1 MDVGSHCSHWDD
13 QPIGTCSKED
23 RPSWCGKNWCYVDP
37 CGCAISEPPKVSSYF
52 PKATYGKKP
61 LYYSYETCGSLDT
74 FTFDSR
80 SACVNQDVSTPTV
93 LPGYFEAVLEAD
105 GNPARGVL
113 RCQQLPPPSGDDAA
127 QLIQTVQQKLGKLAM
142 VSPIVLA
149 ISTKVAVLDT
159 KRGSGD
165 KRARQT
171 LSNFG
176 AYLTQGDVTML
187 GNPQASSYSKL
198 DHIAVRMVRISLDIP
213 NEPIAGH
220 DTEAKC
226 LAIGADPDDPELR
239 KCAWGGPEI
248 KCLGKELLHFCQV
261 NDQTIQDWTWWSF
274 SRGDVQ
280 RGHMAPA
287 VVTAAI
293 YVLILLP
300 NWSFSRLPAPVSQ
313 KLARTPSTSSD
324 RWQSSQKVSM
334 LQEPT
339 ERPLSRYLHKRDGYY
354 NRIVPDWNLQI
365 KTLEQQ
371 YLYRGDFAL
380 LIKEVTDEGAIVQDV
395 TTGVYGFIPEENLGN
410 LELLPGDTVQ
420 GGRCTYMDTTVI
432 QSPDPTMLRMQSG
445 IVFEWDEEFE
455 QISPPPDVLVLEN
468 GEGFIIPSEH
478 QDAFRM
484 IRVLRRDIRWHDS
497 RRLFPGQFV
506 QFDTALPHE
515 VPVTSPLDPEAPV
528 ALRVRGLEIRFSLE
542 EAYEMI
548 PQGSREA
555 MLLEASTQAA
565 LPAEASVTEAED
577 EDGEDDVDEV
587 EDVDPVDDG
596 ASLVPVSSAL
606 EPRPSAAYPVVPGRP
621 ELQAKKKVHPLLQR
635 FAKQAPE
642 VAEAESP
649 SWMWEPQLEYLKEEV
664 YAPIVPVQLRQM
676 PAKVKRKRILVHE
689 VAHERGD
696 TWQEASHRKYLKL
709 WDKMKPPGRKETEKI
724 SVRYHR
730 VKKAYED
737 EQVRR
742 QKWTLSAEQKRQRR
756 AARANG
762 A

>member
-1 MDVGSHCSHWDD
+1 M
-13 QPIGTCSKED
+13 
-23 RPSWCGKNWCYVDP
+23 DP
-37 CGCAISEPPKVSSYF
+37 CACAISEPPKVSSYF
-52 PKATYGKKP
+52 PKVTYGKKP
-61 LYYSYETCGSLDT
+61 LYYSYETCGSFDT

-80 SACVNQDVSTPTV
+80 SACVNQ
-93 LPGYFEAVLEAD
+93 E
-105 GNPARGVL
+105 
-113 RCQQLPPPSGDDAA
+113 
-127 QLIQTVQQKLGKLAM
+127 
-142 VSPIVLA
+142 
-149 ISTKVAVLDT
+149 
-159 KRGSGD
+159 
-165 KRARQT
+165 
-171 LSNFG
+171 
-176 AYLTQGDVTML
+176 
-187 GNPQASSYSKL
+187 
-198 DHIAVRMVRISLDIP
+198 
-213 NEPIAGH
+213 
-220 DTEAKC
+220 TEAKC
-226 LAIGADPDDPELR
+226 LGIGADPDDPELR

-280 RGHMAPA
+280 RGHMGPA
-287 VVTAAI
+287 VVTAGI
-293 YVLILLP
+293 YVLILLFFLMVLP
-300 NWSFSRLPAPVSQ
+300 DVTSFSRAPVSQ
-313 KLARTPSTSSD
+313 NLARTPSTSSG
-324 RWQSSQKVSM
+324 RWQSNQKVSM
-334 LQEPT
+334 LQEPV

-371 YLYRGDFAL
+371 YLYQGDFAL

-420 GGRCTYMDTTVI
+420 GGRCTYVDTTVI

-445 IVFEWDEEFE
+445 IVFEWDEE
-455 QISPPPDVLVLEN
+455 N
-468 GEGFIIPSEH
+468 GEGFIIPSED

-484 IRVLRRDIRWHDS
+484 IRVLRRDIKWHDS

-506 QFDTALPHE
+506 QFDTALPRE
-515 VPVTSPLDPEAPV
+515 VPVTSPLDPEAPL

-555 MLLEASTQAA
+555 MLLEAPPQAA
-565 LPAEASVTEAED
+565 LAEASEVDGADEA
-577 EDGEDDVDEV
+577 DVE
-587 EDVDPVDDG
+587 PVPDG
-596 ASLVPVSSAL
+596 ASLVPTSAL
-606 EPRPSAAYPVVPGRP
+606 EVQAPRSAYPVVPGRP
-621 ELQAKKKVHPLLQR
+621 ELQTKKKVHPLLQR

-696 TWQEASHRKYLKL
+696 TWQEAAHRKYLKL

-724 SVRYHR
+724 SVRY
-730 VKKAYED
+730 
-737 EQVRR
+737 
-742 QKWTLSAEQKRQRR
+742 QRL
-756 AARANG
+756 AFAIFPCLET
-762 A
+762 